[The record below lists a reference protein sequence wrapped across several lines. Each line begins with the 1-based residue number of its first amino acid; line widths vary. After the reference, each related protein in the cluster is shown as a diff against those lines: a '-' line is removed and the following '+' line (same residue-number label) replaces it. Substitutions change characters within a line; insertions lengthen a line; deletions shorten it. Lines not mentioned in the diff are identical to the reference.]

1 VKKIIITSI
10 LILFYGCAAHKVSDR
25 SPSSA
30 ISNNACT
37 EGIKAFFDEN
47 AKKEIGLLS
56 EARLVDQGLL
66 RDTDV
71 QAIKNDPVYKHI
83 LLSEDEHLRDDTA
96 KIIGLIRKYRPEM
109 QPSKV
114 ADFYHELFHSCKL

>member
-1 VKKIIITSI
+1 MKRFTIAAF
-10 LILFYGCAAHKVSDR
+10 LFLVFGCAVTEKTER

-37 EGIKAFFDEN
+37 QGMQAFFDEN
-47 AKKEIGLLS
+47 ARREIGLLS
-56 EARLVDQGLL
+56 ESRLVDEGLL
-66 RDTDV
+66 GNSEV

-83 LLSEDEHLRDDTA
+83 LLSEDEHLREDTA

-114 ADFYHELFHSCKL
+114 ADFYHELFNSCKL